1 MTIKKL
7 ISIVI
12 ADDHDIIREG
22 LKNVLKDQPDYKVIG
37 EASNGEEALTK
48 VRELK
53 PDILLLDISMPK
65 LSGLE
70 AIKRIQRISSKTKIL
85 IITVHKAS
93 TYIMKAFKAGAKGY
107 LHKENA
113 GEDLL
118 PALSKIVRG
127 EIYLNSAVSS
137 YLVDKATEAKPKQP
151 VGESLLTFREQEI
164 LRLVAG
170 GKTARQIA
178 DVLFI
183 SPRTVENYK
192 NTLLKKL
199 NLHRTSDLI
208 KYAIKHNL
216 VDIDEY

>member
-1 MTIKKL
+1 MPTI
-7 ISIVI
+7 II

-22 LKNVLKDQPDYKVIG
+22 LKNVLKGQPDYNVIG
-37 EASNGEEALTK
+37 EASDGKEAVDK
-48 VRELK
+48 VRKLK

-65 LSGLE
+65 ISGLE
-70 AIKRIQRISSKTKIL
+70 IIKRIHYISPKTKIL

-93 TYIMKAFKAGAKGY
+93 TYIIKALKAGAKGY

-118 PALSKIVRG
+118 FALSKIIRG
-127 EIYLNSAVSS
+127 GTFLSSTVSS
-137 YLVDKATEAKPKQP
+137 YLVDKTIRGKTEQLVKKN
-151 VGESLLTFREQEI
+151 LLTSREEEI

-170 GKTARQIA
+170 GKTAKQIG

-199 NLHRTSDLI
+199 NLPRTSDLI
-208 KYAIKHNL
+208 KYAIKHKI
-216 VDIDEY
+216 VDIEEY

>member
-1 MTIKKL
+1 MS
-7 ISIVI
+7 ISIII

-22 LKNVLKDQPDYKVIG
+22 LKNVLKDQYDYKVIG
-37 EASNGEEALTK
+37 EASDGEEALDK
-48 VRELK
+48 VRKLK

-65 LSGLE
+65 VSGLE
-70 AIKRIQRISSKTKIL
+70 IIKRVHYASPKTKIL

-93 TYIMKAFKAGAKGY
+93 TYIIKAFKAGAKGY

-113 GEDLL
+113 GEDHLF
-118 PALSKIVRG
+118 ALSKIARG
-127 EIYLNSAVSS
+127 GTFLSSTVSS
-137 YLVDKATEAKPKQP
+137 YLVDKIIGSKPEQLVKKTLFT
-151 VGESLLTFREQEI
+151 SREEEV

-170 GKTARQIA
+170 GKTAKQIG

-192 NTLLKKL
+192 NVLLRKL

-208 KYAIKHNL
+208 KYAIKHKL

>member
-1 MTIKKL
+1 MS
-7 ISIVI
+7 ISILI

-22 LKNVLKDQPDYKVIG
+22 LKNVLKGQCGYSVIG
-37 EASNGEEALTK
+37 EASDGEEALDK
-48 VRELK
+48 VRKLK

-65 LSGLE
+65 ISGLE
-70 AIKRIQRISSKTKIL
+70 IIKQVHYISPKTKIL

-93 TYIMKAFKAGAKGY
+93 TYIIKALKAGAKGY

-118 PALSKIVRG
+118 FALNKIIRG
-127 EIYLNSAVSS
+127 GTFLSSAVSS
-137 YLVDKATEAKPKQP
+137 YLVDKTIGGNPEQLIKK
-151 VGESLLTFREQEI
+151 SLLTSREEEI

-170 GKTARQIA
+170 GKTAKQIA

-192 NTLLKKL
+192 NALLKKL
-199 NLHRTSDLI
+199 NLSQTSDLI
-208 KYAIKHNL
+208 KYAIKHKL